1 MFSPQNARL
10 AATAKAATKLV
21 GIVSR
26 RHPVN
31 TILDTVHQQ
40 PAMMAL
46 LGSCVK
52 VSNRRKYKLVIA
64 DVTAAF
70 CV

>member
-10 AATAKAATKLV
+10 AVTAKTATELV

-26 RHPVN
+26 THPVN
-31 TILDTVHQQ
+31 TIVDTVHQQ

-46 LGSCVK
+46 LDSCVK
-52 VSNRRKYKLVIA
+52 VSNRRRYKLVTA
-64 DVTAAF
+64 NVTAAF